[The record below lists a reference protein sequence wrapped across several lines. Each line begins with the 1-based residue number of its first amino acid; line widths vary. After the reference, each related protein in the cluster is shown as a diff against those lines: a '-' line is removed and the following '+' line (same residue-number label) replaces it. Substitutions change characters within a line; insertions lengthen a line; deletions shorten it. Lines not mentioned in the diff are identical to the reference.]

1 MSNEVIIEL
10 YYVYFH
16 PIEPPQLKIFMFYLT
31 LKDEN
36 ELNKNTKQTRMREK
50 INRGEKNGNDNKF
63 EE

>member
-1 MSNEVIIEL
+1 
-10 YYVYFH
+10 
-16 PIEPPQLKIFMFYLT
+16 MFYLT

-36 ELNKNTKQTRMREK
+36 ELNKNTKQTRMRKK

>member
-1 MSNEVIIEL
+1 
-10 YYVYFH
+10 
-16 PIEPPQLKIFMFYLT
+16 MFYLT